1 MYQQI
6 KKIKRTNK
14 VTIEQL
20 YSLGGDDMGSTLSG
34 HESVSCNYKILNIDN
49 KLNKYYGDV
58 KRVIRH
64 KVTKPEWK
72 IEDEF
77 GNIIYITNDH
87 SVMVYRN
94 NELIKIKASE
104 IDINSDKLVS
114 YDEDSNDIIISDIK
128 FCDNIGEFNDEYV
141 YDIEMD
147 DDYHTFVVNNILVH
161 NSIYASFKS
170 IVNVTDWMEHKV
182 WRLTEIN
189 KSNDQKNFTYVSSG
203 GFPTLEDA
211 KKYFDVDSIDTK
223 KYSFEID
230 QIEPAG
236 REFCLTLNR
245 VFMSD
250 FLKRIHEDYAK
261 KNGTPNILDFE
272 LEAYNEAGIW
282 LAKKKYL
289 KNMTWAEPNVY
300 YSSCEKIKA
309 TGVEIAQTSSSP
321 WVKKQLTD
329 LVKWIF
335 QQDEFTLDGFVKQ
348 LTKVKQQFMLQN
360 VDTISLNKGMNKYN
374 DYVLSDTG
382 DIQLQPKAMVT
393 VQGAAL
399 YNYIINSSEKFK
411 KKYSIL
417 FDADKLCVVYIKPTA
432 RYTYWQVKTQVPT
445 KEVAKH
451 PDMYMLL
458 SDDIKRGVDNT
469 GAPYEVYTN
478 IMEKACCVAFA
489 YPAGN
494 YPVDMTEFI
503 DVNYEKMFELLVLN
517 PINRIIQAMGY
528 AEIDIS
534 MTFESGLW

>member
-6 KKIKRTNK
+6 KKIERTNK

-20 YSLGGDDMGSTLSG
+20 YSLGSDDMGSTLSG

-64 KVTKPEWK
+64 KVTKPKWR
-72 IEDEF
+72 IVDEF
-77 GNIIYITNDH
+77 ENEVIVTNDH

-147 DDYHTFVVNNILVH
+147 DDYHTFVANNILVH

-170 IVNVTDWMEHKV
+170 IVDVTDWMEHKV

-211 KKYFDVDSIDTK
+211 QKYFDIDSIDTK

-230 QIEPAG
+230 QIEPEG
-236 REFCLTLNR
+236 REFCLTINR

-417 FDADKLCVVYIKPTA
+417 FDADKLCVVYIKPTT

-478 IMEKACCVAFA
+478 IMEKGCCEAFA

-503 DVNYEKMFELLVLN
+503 DVDYERMFDLLVLK